1 MFRPNLVDSI
11 ISLTMCF
18 LMIVAPLTAL
28 SSNYEETALDEE
40 TRKYYTTGTLN
51 MPGFQIGSIYPN
63 DTISVGIEY
72 ACAVSNGDVLCW
84 CSNYYGTIG
93 YIHTPGQGLQYG
105 SDTNKNYPTNTN
117 SLFSHYGYFVEVAAA
132 IHRHAH

>member
-40 TRKYYTTGTLN
+40 TRKYYTIGSLN
-51 MPGFQIGSIYPN
+51 MPGFQSGSIH
-63 DTISVGIEY
+63 SQFHGIE
-72 ACAVSNGDVLCW
+72 VTPPLEIGGD
-84 CSNYYGTIG
+84 
-93 YIHTPGQGLQYG
+93 
-105 SDTNKNYPTNTN
+105 
-117 SLFSHYGYFVEVAAA
+117 
-132 IHRHAH
+132 